1 MSLTVGDGM
10 RRRSELP
17 PWQQPGEACRLV
29 LTATT
34 APISGP
40 VAAVVG
46 TVLTAVNQGA
56 VLLEGKVGAASML
69 RIVANYAIPYCV
81 SSYSAL
87 SAVRCPPTARCTQHN
102 HPAPCGPRDRSSRPG
117 ERPSAPTT

>member
-1 MSLTVGDGM
+1 M

-17 PWQQPGEACRLV
+17 PWQRPGEACRLV

-40 VAAVVG
+40 VAVVVG
-46 TVLTAVNQGA
+46 TVLTEVNQGA
-56 VLLEGKVGAASML
+56 VLLDGKVSGASML
-69 RIVANYAIPYCV
+69 RIVANYVIPYCV

-87 SAVRCPPTARCTQHN
+87 SAVRCAPTARCTQHN
-102 HPAPCGPRDRSSRPG
+102 HPAPLRQRDRSS
-117 ERPSAPTT
+117 